1 MARPPGGQLP
11 RPAARGPGCSPS
23 LPARPKAGKA
33 DPPASGRPGGRW
45 PSTCTSSTGMPNWSS
60 GKSNS
65 NLPPQYIPPGETGLV
80 RPAPRLAAR
89 AGQPGLL
96 PAGVPAVEDGGVVV
110 GGRRGASAA
119 PSSAGPSSAAPWS
132 AVPSSAAAVVG
143 GAVVGGA
150 VVGGAD
156 DLVGLGVDDDVVG
169 LGEGSRPGFGAVW
182 VGEPAPPDPGDVDVL
197 LAGRVGSTPE
207 VGSTPTGVTGG
218 GLCSPIRPGRPLARR
233 AAGRAATPTAR

>member
-1 MARPPGGQLP
+1 
-11 RPAARGPGCSPS
+11 
-23 LPARPKAGKA
+23 
-33 DPPASGRPGGRW
+33 
-45 PSTCTSSTGMPNWSS
+45 MPNWSS

-65 NLPPQYIPPGETGLV
+65 NLLPQYIPPGETGLV

-110 GGRRGASAA
+110 GG
-119 PSSAGPSSAAPWS
+119 
-132 AVPSSAAAVVG
+132 AVVG

-150 VVGGAD
+150 VVGGAVVGGAVVGGAVVGGAVVGGAVVGGAG
-156 DLVGLGVDDDVVG
+156 DLVGLGVDDDLVG

-182 VGEPAPPDPGDVDVL
+182 VGEPAPPDPGDFDVL

-218 GLCSPIRPGRPLARR
+218 VLLPDPPW
-233 AAGRAATPTAR
+233 AATGEEGSGAGCDADGKVTGVSAEPPVDEEWCM

>member
-1 MARPPGGQLP
+1 
-11 RPAARGPGCSPS
+11 
-23 LPARPKAGKA
+23 
-33 DPPASGRPGGRW
+33 
-45 PSTCTSSTGMPNWSS
+45 MPNWSS

-65 NLPPQYIPPGETGLV
+65 NLLPQYIPPGETGLV

-110 GGRRGASAA
+110 GG
-119 PSSAGPSSAAPWS
+119 
-132 AVPSSAAAVVG
+132 AVVG

-150 VVGGAD
+150 G
-156 DLVGLGVDDDVVG
+156 DLVGLGVDDDLVG

-182 VGEPAPPDPGDVDVL
+182 VGEPAPPDPGDFDVL
-197 LAGRVGSTPE
+197 LAGRVGSRPE

-218 GLCSPIRPGRPLARR
+218 VVLPDPPW
-233 AAGRAATPTAR
+233 AATGEEGSGAGWDADGKVTGVSAEPPVDEEWCM